1 MYTEGYCILS
11 SNGILDKDVFEDFE
25 NQLRNASPIFNSTKN
40 DKKRL
45 QTNLKIN
52 RKNYPFIQSI
62 DTMVRGLNPLLTPS
76 NWVILKSKPGCSP
89 QSAHLDYEYSDE
101 LLEASKDPAKI
112 PLLVLVAVMPNTK
125 IYIWKHSQKI
135 IRERYRGPPVPPT
148 TIELQPGD
156 VFVFRADMIHAGAD
170 YPEENIRIHCYLDSP
185 HVKRNPNRT
194 WIIQKHA
201 SDTISKHVVEANNPF
216 GQHSESVL

>member
-11 SNGILDKDVFEDFE
+11 SNWVLDNDTIIEDFE

-52 RKNYPFIQSI
+52 RKNYAFIQSI
-62 DTMVRGLNPLLTPS
+62 DMMVRGLNPLLTPS

-112 PLLVLVAVMPNTK
+112 PLLVLVALMPNTR
-125 IYIWKHSQKI
+125 IYVWKHSQKI
-135 IRERYRGPPVPPT
+135 IRERYRGPPVLPI

-156 VFVFRADMIHAGAD
+156 IFVFRADMIHAGAD

-201 SDTISKHVVEANNPF
+201 PDTISKHVVEANNPF
-216 GQHSESVL
+216 

>member
-11 SNGILDKDVFEDFE
+11 SNRVLNNDTIIEDFE

-52 RKNYPFIQSI
+52 RKNYAFIQSI
-62 DTMVRGLNPLLTPS
+62 DMMVRGLNPLLTPS
-76 NWVILKSKPGCSP
+76 HWVILKSKPGCSP

-112 PLLVLVAVMPNTK
+112 PLLVLVALMPNTR
-125 IYIWKHSQKI
+125 IYVWKHSQKI
-135 IRERYRGPPVPPT
+135 IRERYRGPPVLPI

-156 VFVFRADMIHAGAD
+156 IFVFRADMIHAGAD

-185 HVKRNPNRT
+185 HVKRNQNRT

-201 SDTISKHVVEANNPF
+201 PDTISKHVVEANNPF
-216 GQHSESVL
+216 

>member
-1 MYTEGYCILS
+1 MYKDGYCILS
-11 SNGILDKDVFEDFE
+11 SNQLSEIDIILEDFE

-40 DKKRL
+40 DNKRL

-52 RKNYPFIQSI
+52 RKNHAFIQSI
-62 DTMVRGLNPLLTPS
+62 DTVIRGLNPLLIPS
-76 NWVILKSKPGCSP
+76 HWVILKSKPGCKS
-89 QSAHLDYEYSDE
+89 QLAHLDYEYSDE
-101 LLEASKDPAKI
+101 LMEAALDPAKI
-112 PLLVLVAVMPNTK
+112 PLLVLVAIMPNTR
-125 IYIWKHSQKI
+125 IHIWKNSPKI
-135 IRERYRGPPVPPT
+135 VRERYRGSPVAPT

-201 SDTISKHVVEANNPF
+201 PDTISKHVVEANNPF
-216 GQHSESVL
+216 